1 MTEPIRPSGA
11 MESRGAYNRH
21 ARLQAGGAAS
31 ALPALESVV
40 AALPLFGEQALV
52 IADYGASQGKNS
64 LAPMRLAIAGLR
76 ARVGPTRPI
85 LVYHEDLPAN
95 DFNALFAVLDH
106 DPDRYN
112 LDDPNVFPCAI
123 GRSFYGGVLPPD
135 YVDLGWCSYAAMWLS
150 RVPMLIPGHIHPYR
164 AVGDVRATF
173 ERQGAKDWEAFLA
186 FRSRELRA
194 GGRLVVV
201 LPAVSDQGVTG
212 FETTFDHANNSLTAL
227 AREGV
232 ISAEERRRMVV
243 GNWARS
249 RGDLMAPFAK
259 DGRFRALTVERCEF
273 SALPDTAWAEYQQ
286 TGDSQSLAGKHAAFY
301 RATFAPTLALALD
314 EDAGR
319 RLAFSARLEQEMR
332 RRIADAPAPINSH
345 VVTIVLAKAAP

>member
-1 MTEPIRPSGA
+1 MSRPIQPTGA

-31 ALPALESVV
+31 ALPALESAV
-40 AALPLFGEQALV
+40 AALPLSGEQPLV

-64 LAPMRLAIAGLR
+64 LAPLRRTITGLR

-95 DFNALFAVLDH
+95 DFNALFAILDH

-112 LDDPNVFPCAI
+112 LNDPQVFPCAI
-123 GRSFYGGVLPPD
+123 GRSFYGGVLPAD

-150 RVPMLIPGHIHPYR
+150 RVPMLIPGHIHPGL
-164 AVGDVRATF
+164 AVGDVRAAF
-173 ERQGAKDWEAFLA
+173 ARQGAEDWEAFVT

-194 GGRLVVV
+194 GGRLLVI

-212 FETTFDHANNSLTAL
+212 FETTFKHANDSLTAL
-227 AREGV
+227 AKKGL

-243 GNWARS
+243 GNWARG
-249 RGDLMAPFAK
+249 RGDLMAPFVK
-259 DGRFRALTVERCEF
+259 ERRFCALTVERCEL
-273 SALPDTAWAEYQQ
+273 SELPDAAWAEYQRN
-286 TGDSQSLAGKHAAFY
+286 GDSESLARKHAAFY
-301 RATFAPTLALALD
+301 RSTFAPTLALALD
-314 EDAGR
+314 ESADGR
-319 RLAFSARLEQEMR
+319 QAFCDQLEQEMR
-332 RRIADAPAPINSH
+332 RRIAAAPAPINSH
-345 VVTIVLAKAAP
+345 VVTVVLAKDAS